1 MLKRIII
8 LYVLLIGFLF
18 SVYGQNEQINPEI
31 KVIGKVT
38 SRENHLRWAPNNS
51 LSWDL
56 LKEYGYK
63 IERITTYRNG
73 KLLANPEK
81 VWLTERIL
89 PKPEEEWGRAFDAD
103 TSDMYIAVAAQALFG
118 TSFNITSSSTNN
130 SPLASIVHQ
139 VKEREARFS
148 YALFGADQSK
158 KVAELS
164 GVSWVDKNITKGE
177 RYLYRIYSL
186 VPDSIEVIKTGK
198 VLLNTEDVKPLPE
211 PWNVNA
217 FYRDG
222 QVHVVWNWFM
232 LSDVYNSYWIQ
243 RSNDNGANYTDL
255 TDVPFVQPSKD
266 TPSPNML
273 FVDTL
278 GSLTGDFLYRIKG
291 KDSFGDWG
299 PYSSPFKINVKNNMN
314 FSPNIDVGEDEASG
328 NVKISWEV
336 KENEKIGVQSLL
348 LVRGENDKVFK
359 DTLSK
364 SLPVKTGYFLD
375 IGPGPSNYYKLGALG
390 ETGKINWSLV
400 SFYQTIDSIPPE
412 PPIGL
417 IADIDSLG
425 RVDLNWDEN
434 IENDL
439 LGYRVYRSNEKN
451 GQYAQ
456 VTKKEIK
463 HTSFQ
468 DSISI
473 KVLNKKVYYKVLAVD
488 LRGNPSGFSEP
499 LEVTRPDIIPP
510 AAPLIGKTS
519 NTSKGPSFEW
529 YPSASNDVMY
539 HLIYR
544 KGASETE
551 NWELIKEYQNPLG
564 KQTFTDSSIVTNQ
577 VHYYLMIAVD
587 ESGLE
592 SIPTK
597 PVGLHLYDNKV
608 RAGVE
613 SLKISRIDNGI
624 NLDWVSPIS
633 EDYYIDIYKSIDD
646 EPIRFYKRI
655 EGLSNKYTD
664 VEVNDG
670 KLYTYRLKVK
680 YKEGGSSNY
689 SSKVQIKF

>member
-1 MLKRIII
+1 MGI
-8 LYVLLIGFLF
+8 LYSINAQDEVLI
-18 SVYGQNEQINPEI
+18 PEI
-31 KVIGKVT
+31 KVLGKVT
-38 SRENHLRWAPNNS
+38 ESENHLRWAPNNS

-56 LKEYGYK
+56 LRKYGYK
-63 IERITTYRNG
+63 VERITTFRNG
-73 KLLANPEK
+73 KLLDNPEK
-81 VWLTERIL
+81 KWLINKLL
-89 PKPEEEWGRAFDAD
+89 PKPEEEWGKAFDAD
-103 TSDMYIAVAAQALFG
+103 TSDMYIAVAAQAIYG
-118 TSFNITSSSTNN
+118 TSFDVSSSSMNN

-164 GVSWVDKNITKGE
+164 GISWTDREIKKGE
-177 RYLYRIYSL
+177 RYLYRVYSL

-198 VLLNTEDVKPLPE
+198 VLLNTDDVKPLPK

-217 FYRDG
+217 FYREG
-222 QVHVVWNWFM
+222 QVHIVWNWFV
-232 LSDVYNSYWIQ
+232 LSDVYNSYWVQ
-243 RSNDNGANYTDL
+243 RSDNNGASYTDL
-255 TDVPFVQPSKD
+255 TEVPFVQPSKD

-278 GSLTGDFLYRIKG
+278 GSQTGDFLYRIKG

-299 PYSSPFKINVKNNMN
+299 PYSPPYKVNVKNSMN
-314 FSPNIDVGEDEASG
+314 FTPKIDVKEDEISG
-328 NVKISWEV
+328 NVRVSWEI
-336 KENEKIGVQSLL
+336 KENEKIGVKALL

-364 SLPVKTGYFLD
+364 NIPVQTGDFLD

-390 ETGKINWSLV
+390 ETGDINWSLV
-400 SFYQTIDSIPPE
+400 SFYQTIDSIPPDA
-412 PPIGL
+412 PKGL
-417 IADIDSLG
+417 IATIDSLG
-425 RVDLNWDEN
+425 RVDIEWDEN
-434 IENDL
+434 IESDI

-456 VTKKEIK
+456 VTNKEIK
-463 HTSFQ
+463 AISFQ

-473 KVLNKKVYYKVLAVD
+473 KVLNKKIFYKVLAID
-488 LRGNPSGFSEP
+488 LRGNPSNFSDP
-499 LEVTRPDIIPP
+499 LEVARPDIIPP
-510 AAPLIGKTS
+510 SAPLIGKTS

-544 KGASETE
+544 KGASKAET
-551 NWELIKEYQNPLG
+551 WELIKEYQNPLG

-597 PVGLHLYDNKV
+597 PVGLHSYDNKV
-608 RAGVE
+608 RAGVKD
-613 SLKISRIDNGI
+613 LKISRKENAID
-624 NLDWVSPIS
+624 LDWVSPIS
-633 EDYYIDIYKSIDD
+633 EEFFVDIYKSIDN
-646 EPIRFYKRI
+646 EPIRFYKRLD
-655 EGLSNKYTD
+655 GVSSKFTD
-664 VEVNDG
+664 NEVKDG
-670 KLYTYRLKVK
+670 KVYSYRVKVK

-689 SSKVQIKF
+689 SSKVELKY